1 MQASAERRSAAR
13 RIFFLE
19 GLRLFGSDSVY
30 REETMQTS
38 TAQPGN
44 AAGLAVDV
52 AGAWHELGHRLR
64 AYVARRVTPG
74 DADDIVQSV
83 MVKLLERRGEIE
95 AGSVRAWLFAV
106 TRNAVAEYYRQ
117 RRPALDLDAFPDL
130 AETDSTDPA
139 DRTIGALSDCLEP
152 MLAALAGSDAEVLRK
167 VDLEGEPQIALAASM
182 GVPLSTLKSR
192 VQRARTKLRA
202 TFDACCNIELGRGGA
217 PIGFEPGAAC
227 APQSC
232 GTEGAGSRR
241 TCGVTAP

>member
-1 MQASAERRSAAR
+1 MQP
-13 RIFFLE
+13 
-19 GLRLFGSDSVY
+19 
-30 REETMQTS
+30 S
-38 TAQPGN
+38 TAQPDD
-44 AAGLAVDV
+44 AAVRAVDV

-95 AGSVRAWLFAV
+95 ADSVRAWLFTV

-117 RRPALDLDAFPDL
+117 RRPSVELDAFADL
-130 AETDSTDPA
+130 AETDSSDPA

-152 MLAALAGSDAEVLRK
+152 MLGALSGGDADVLRK
-167 VDLEGEPQIALAASM
+167 VDLEGESQIALAASL

-202 TFDACCNIELGRGGA
+202 TFDACCNIDLGRGGA
-217 PIGFEPGAAC
+217 PVAFEPGAAC

-232 GTEGAGSRR
+232 SSDGAGSPRN
-241 TCGVTAP
+241 CGSGH